1 MGRERKITIS
11 VSSNSIVIE
20 MIKKT
25 LYQKTVILKNNF
37 KIPFIPSFLFIS
49 IFFCLQKGFALLT
62 YQFLSFQKKQNKK
75 KTKKKKLCSHVCIL
89 LNVLKTNTF

>member
-25 LYQKTVILKNNF
+25 LYQKIVILKNNF
-37 KIPFIPSFLFIS
+37 KIPFIPSFLCMS
-49 IFFCLQKGFALLT
+49 IFFCLQKGFALFT
-62 YQFLSFQKKQNKK
+62 YQFLNLKN
-75 KTKKKKLCSHVCIL
+75 KTKKKK
-89 LNVLKTNTF
+89 KKKNTLQSCLHSFECFEN

>member
-25 LYQKTVILKNNF
+25 LYQKIVILKNNF
-37 KIPFIPSFLFIS
+37 KIPFIPLHVYFFLFAKRFCIIYLSIS
-49 IFFCLQKGFALLT
+49 
-62 YQFLSFQKKQNKK
+62 QFKKKKKKKK
-75 KTKKKKLCSHVCIL
+75 KTLCCHVCIL